1 MKSLSKLF
9 SQSYQ
14 DIRSN
19 RKLQYGLLAI
29 ALIVCVEWGLQWSDS
44 LAAREK
50 QLQQSRSEVRMLRNQ
65 SRDEEALR
73 QLLSELDS
81 AQQAVDKRLWVVSS
95 EAVGQ
100 AQLKDWLTDLLK
112 KAKVRDFKLVLSS
125 PRVLGQSD
133 RRDQSAGSGTES
145 GSASKDNPKSL
156 RELRANLTMSFTPE
170 TLEKVLLDI
179 EGGESLAV
187 VESLTVKRQDRKAE
201 MAVRVLMRI
210 GVAETQKI
218 DAGADAVQRSA
229 SQSRPVEDSFTGRG
243 DTVSATG
250 RQVPAPAASG
260 TASPAPTSTTP
271 GARPLQAAEEAT
283 GVKK

>member
-29 ALIVCVEWGLQWSDS
+29 ALIVCVEWGMQWSDS

-65 SRDEEALR
+65 SRDEEGLR

-133 RRDQSAGSGTES
+133 RRDPSAGSATES
-145 GSASKDNPKSL
+145 GSASKDDPKSL
-156 RELRANLTMSFTPE
+156 RELRANLTLSFTPE

-187 VESLTVKRQDRKAE
+187 VESLTVKRQDRKVE
-201 MAVRVLMRI
+201 MAVRVLVRI
-210 GVAETQKI
+210 GTAETEKI
-218 DAGADAVQRSA
+218 DSGSDAVERSA
-229 SQSRPVEDSFTGRG
+229 NPSQPAENSVTGTS
-243 DTVSATG
+243 DTKPATG
-250 RQVPAPAASG
+250 RQTPAQAASDP
-260 TASPAPTSTTP
+260 ASPAPTPPP
-271 GARPLQAAEEAT
+271 GARQVQAAEEAT